1 MSELGLAD
9 TIRALRVKGYIKDF
23 NFSGDILDSHTGKL
37 SASEDEYVIEQVFR
51 FDVMSDPDDQSI
63 LYAIHSIKTGHKGIL
78 VNGFGIYSETQTN
91 KMVDKLLKSKA
102 ETEIE
107 LIARLLKAKS

>member
-1 MSELGLAD
+1 VSELGLAD
-9 TIRALRVKGYIKDF
+9 TIRALRIKGYTKDF
-23 NFSGDILDSHTGKL
+23 NLLGAILDSHTGKL
-37 SASEDEYVIEQVFR
+37 RASDDEYVIDQVFR

-91 KMVDKLLKSKA
+91 KMVDKLLKP
-102 ETEIE
+102 
-107 LIARLLKAKS
+107 KAKS